1 VAQAPR
7 LWVITDSCIS
17 RKYYFL
23 CVDGAIV
30 ADDQNSPAVLK
41 CAKLQSY
48 KDRSELG
55 DSQLQLGKQKN
66 PYEICE
72 CEDTKV

>member
-23 CVDGAIV
+23 CADGAIV
-30 ADDQNSPAVLK
+30 ADDQNSPAALK

-48 KDRSELG
+48 KDPSELG

-66 PYEICE
+66 PYEIYE
-72 CEDTKV
+72 CEDTEV